1 MTLMVILL
9 GTIILLGS
17 FAAWYIGREQGP
29 SLQRHLRDEL
39 DRLRRDLQDSRE
51 KDREYFQKRV
61 EHLSDLLSKG
71 MSETSKTM
79 QGQFKQSAAI
89 VKEVTEKLTQL
100 DETNKQVLNFS
111 EQLRDLEQ
119 ILKQPKGKG
128 ILSEYW
134 LEALLGHVLQPTQY
148 QMQYGFPNGD
158 IVDAVVF
165 FQEKI
170 IPIDAK
176 FSSEKYS
183 QILKEKSEE
192 RRSELEKEF
201 KRDLK
206 MRIDETAKYIRPEE
220 GTVDFAFMFLP
231 AEGIFYDLVVEKVG
245 TVEVNRVNLIE
256 YAFGKRVIIVSPLTF
271 FAYLQT
277 VLQGLKAFRMEES
290 VQEVL
295 KKIEQLGKHLSSY
308 ESHMQ
313 KLGSHLSTT
322 VNTYN
327 SAYKEF
333 QKVDKDV
340 FKLSDGNAGGSAD
353 PLILDQP
360 TAHIEEAFEKVTAK
374 HIVKA

>member
-1 MTLMVILL
+1 MFLSSIIVA
-9 GTIILLGS
+9 IILLLGI
-17 FAAWYIGREQGP
+17 FLLWFIGGNTFTSGRRQ
-29 SLQRHLRDEL
+29 LRDEL
-39 DRLRRDLQDSRE
+39 DRLRRDLCDARE
-51 KDREYFQKRV
+51 KDREYLQKRM
-61 EHLSDLLSKG
+61 EHISSLLTQG
-71 MSETSKTM
+71 MSETTKTM

-89 VKEVTEKLTQL
+89 IKEVTEKLTHL

-158 IVDAVVF
+158 IVDAVIF

-176 FSSEKYS
+176 FSSEKYA
-183 QILKEKSEE
+183 QIFREKSEE
-192 RRSELEKEF
+192 RRGELEKEF
-201 KRDLK
+201 KKDLK
-206 MRIDETAKYIRPEE
+206 LRIDETAKYIRPEN
-220 GTVDFAFMFLP
+220 GTTDFAFMFLP

-290 VQEVL
+290 VREVL

-327 SAYKEF
+327 TAYKEF

-340 FKLSDGNAGGSAD
+340 FKLSEGNTGGSAD
-353 PLILDQP
+353 PLLIDQP
-360 TAHIEEAFEKVTAK
+360 TAHLEEAFEKVAAK
-374 HIVKA
+374 HVTKT

>member
-1 MTLMVILL
+1 MVILL
-9 GTIILLGS
+9 GIVILLGS
-17 FAAWYIGREQGP
+17 FAAWYVGRERGP

-39 DRLRRDLQDSRE
+39 DRLRRDLQDSHE

-183 QILKEKSEE
+183 QILKEKHEE

-322 VNTYN
+322 VNIYN

-360 TAHIEEAFEKVTAK
+360 TAHIEEAFEKVTVKHVAK
-374 HIVKA
+374 A